1 MGWGDS
7 IPIVEGEIGPPRTG
21 FVHRLCIRKADEAW
35 GRGRAPRRP
44 RGYKILQKMQSLKR
58 SQEGSGDA
66 SPPVVTW
73 TVSFQIMRYECKLLI
88 RSIKNDYS
96 DHLGT

>member
-44 RGYKILQKMQSLKR
+44 RGYKILQILDSLYTCAYFNCASSLRPSGEGLRTNPQGDR
-58 SQEGSGDA
+58 SPVGAHIACKDA
-66 SPPVVTW
+66 
-73 TVSFQIMRYECKLLI
+73 LI
-88 RSIKNDYS
+88 NSES
-96 DHLGT
+96 